1 MKLTKSKLKEI
12 IREEIRSLKEMKE
25 LSLSDPAVDIEISGN
40 KILIEFD
47 SYDWSDNSIRNWVKG
62 NDDRVGEDI
71 DDLLEKHKLRLDWD
85 KKVKMEDKWTIRMF
99 VKKF

>member
-25 LSLSDPAVDIEISGN
+25 LSTDSITMEISGN
-40 KILIEFD
+40 KILIYFD
-47 SYDWSDNSIRNWVKG
+47 MFDFKASAIQRWVNG

>member
-47 SYDWSDNSIRNWVKG
+47 SYDWSDNSIRNWVNG

-71 DDLLEKHKLRLDWD
+71 DDLLAKHKLRLDWD
-85 KKVKMEDKWTIRMF
+85 KKVKMEDKWTIQMF
-99 VKKF
+99 VKKG